1 MNIWKKLINHFTQ
14 NITTRKVIAVLL
26 GNMILGIG
34 AALLAYSLMG
44 NEPYTAMNMAI
55 SGGIGMGLGNYQ
67 LIVNI
72 MLLIV
77 QLIWGRSYIGFGS
90 IVNMFFLGYII
101 QFSGY
106 AINTLFGPSDAY
118 VLPLRLV
125 IMVVSFVFMTYGL
138 SMYQTASL
146 GVAPYDYV
154 ALGLTDHFPIP
165 FFASRMIGDC
175 CCVLVIIVAV
185 FGGLITWETSHLG
198 VGTIVGAF
206 CLGPLINFFNKY
218 NRPWIIGK

>member
-1 MNIWKKLINHFTQ
+1 MNIFKNLYKHFTVD
-14 NITTRKVIAVLL
+14 ITGRKVIAVLL
-26 GNMILGIG
+26 GNLILGVG
-34 AALLAYSLMG
+34 AALLSYSLMG

-67 LIVNI
+67 VIVNI
-72 MLLIV
+72 VLLIA
-77 QLIWGRSYIGFGS
+77 QLIWGRKYIGFGS

-106 AINTLFGPSDAY
+106 ALHGMFGDSAQYPAA
-118 VLPLRLV
+118 LRVV
-125 IMVVSFVFMTYGL
+125 IMVASFVFMTYGL
-138 SMYQTASL
+138 SMYQTAAL

-154 ALGLTDHFPIP
+154 ALGLKDYTPLP
-165 FFASRMIGDC
+165 FFATRMIGDC
-175 CCVLVIIVAV
+175 CCVLVIIIAV
-185 FGGLITWETSHLG
+185 FGRLITWQTSHLG

-218 NRPWIIGK
+218 NRKWIVK

>member
-1 MNIWKKLINHFTQ
+1 MDILKNLYNHFTKD
-14 NITTRKVIAVLL
+14 ITARKVIAVLL

-72 MLLIV
+72 VLLV
-77 QLIWGRSYIGFGS
+77 AQLIWGRSYIGFGS

-106 AINTLFGPSDAY
+106 AINGLFGDSGEYSLA
-118 VLPLRLV
+118 LRLG
-125 IMVVSFVFMTYGL
+125 IMVISFVFMTYGL
-138 SMYQTASL
+138 SMYQTAAL

-154 ALGLTDHFPIP
+154 GLGLTDHFPIP
-165 FFASRMIGDC
+165 YFASRMIGDC
-175 CCVLVIIVAV
+175 CCVLVIIIAV
-185 FGGLITWETSHLG
+185 LGGLITWQTSHLG

-218 NRPWIIGK
+218 NRKWIVK

>member
-1 MNIWKKLINHFTQ
+1 MNLFKNLYKPFTKY
-14 NITTRKVIAVLL
+14 ITGRKIAAVIL
-26 GNMILGIG
+26 GNLILGVG
-34 AALLAYSLMG
+34 SALLSYSLMG
-44 NEPYTAMNMAI
+44 NEPYAAMNMAI
-55 SGGIGMGLGNYQ
+55 SGGLGMGLGNYQ

-72 MLLIV
+72 VLLIA

-101 QFSGY
+101 QFSKYALHMMFGASDGY
-106 AINTLFGPSDAY
+106 P
-118 VLPLRLV
+118 VVMRLV
-125 IMVVSFVFMTYGL
+125 IMVLSFIFMTYGL

-154 ALGLTDHFPIP
+154 ALGLKDHTPLP
-165 FFASRMIGDC
+165 FFATRMIGDC
-175 CCVLVIIVAV
+175 CCVLVIVIAV
-185 FGGLITWETSHLG
+185 LGGLITWQTSNLG

-218 NRPWIIGK
+218 NCKWIIK

>member
-1 MNIWKKLINHFTQ
+1 MNVLKSLYYHFTKDV
-14 NITTRKVIAVLL
+14 TGRKVIAVIL
-26 GNMILGIG
+26 GNLILGVG
-34 AALLAYSLMG
+34 AALLSYSLMG

-55 SGGIGMGLGNYQ
+55 SGGLGMGLGNYQ

-72 MLLIV
+72 ILLIA
-77 QLIWGRSYIGFGS
+77 QLIWGRNYIGFGS

-101 QFSGY
+101 QFSKYMISTIFGLPDGY
-106 AINTLFGPSDAY
+106 P
-118 VLPLRLV
+118 VMMRLV
-125 IMVVSFVFMTYGL
+125 IMVVSFMFMTYGL

-154 ALGLTDHFPIP
+154 ALGLKDHMPLP
-165 FFASRMIGDC
+165 FFATRMIGDC
-175 CCVLVIIVAV
+175 CCVLVIIIAV
-185 FGGLITWETSHLG
+185 LGGLITWQTSNLG

-218 NRPWIIGK
+218 NRKWIVK

>member
-1 MNIWKKLINHFTQ
+1 MNILKNLCNHFTKD
-14 NITTRKVIAVLL
+14 ITGRKVIAVLL

-55 SGGIGMGLGNYQ
+55 SGGISMGLGNYQ

-72 MLLIV
+72 VLLIA

-106 AINTLFGPSDAY
+106 AINDLFGDSTEY
-118 VLPLRLV
+118 SLLLRLI
-125 IMVVSFVFMTYGL
+125 IMIVSFVFMTYGL

-154 ALGLTDHFPIP
+154 GLGLTDHFPIP
-165 FFASRMIGDC
+165 YFASRMLGDC
-175 CCVLVIIVAV
+175 CCVLVIIAAV
-185 FGGLITWETSHLG
+185 FGGLITWQTSHLG

-218 NRPWIIGK
+218 NRKWIVK

>member
-1 MNIWKKLINHFTQ
+1 M
-14 NITTRKVIAVLL
+14 
-26 GNMILGIG
+26 
-34 AALLAYSLMG
+34 
-44 NEPYTAMNMAI
+44 
-55 SGGIGMGLGNYQ
+55 
-67 LIVNI
+67 
-72 MLLIV
+72 
-77 QLIWGRSYIGFGS
+77 FG
-90 IVNMFFLGYII
+90 
-101 QFSGY
+101 
-106 AINTLFGPSDAY
+106 TSDAY
-118 VLPLRLV
+118 ALPLRLV

-165 FFASRMIGDC
+165 FFVSRMIGDC
-175 CCVLVIIVAV
+175 CCVLVIIAAV

-218 NRPWIIGK
+218 NRLWIIEK

>member
-1 MNIWKKLINHFTQ
+1 MNIFKNLYKHFTVD
-14 NITTRKVIAVLL
+14 ITGRKVIAVLL
-26 GNMILGIG
+26 GNLILGVG
-34 AALLAYSLMG
+34 AALLSYSLMG

-67 LIVNI
+67 VIVNI
-72 MLLIV
+72 VLLIA
-77 QLIWGRSYIGFGS
+77 QLIWGRKYIGFGS

-106 AINTLFGPSDAY
+106 ALHGMFGDSAQYPAA
-118 VLPLRLV
+118 LRVV
-125 IMVVSFVFMTYGL
+125 IMVASFVFMTYGL
-138 SMYQTASL
+138 SMYQTAAL

-154 ALGLTDHFPIP
+154 ALGLKDYTPLP
-165 FFASRMIGDC
+165 FFATRMIGDC
-175 CCVLVIIVAV
+175 CCVLVIIIAV
-185 FGGLITWETSHLG
+185 FGGLITWQTSHLG

-218 NRPWIIGK
+218 NRKWIVK

>member
-1 MNIWKKLINHFTQ
+1 MNIFKNLYRHFTVD
-14 NITTRKVIAVLL
+14 ITGRKVIAVLL
-26 GNMILGIG
+26 GNLILGVG
-34 AALLAYSLMG
+34 AALLSYSLMG

-67 LIVNI
+67 VIVNI
-72 MLLIV
+72 VLLIA
-77 QLIWGRSYIGFGS
+77 QLIWGRKYIGFGS

-106 AINTLFGPSDAY
+106 ALHGMFGDSAQYPAA
-118 VLPLRLV
+118 LRVV
-125 IMVVSFVFMTYGL
+125 IMVASFVFMTYGL
-138 SMYQTASL
+138 SMYQTAAL

-154 ALGLTDHFPIP
+154 ALGLKDYTPLP
-165 FFASRMIGDC
+165 FFATRMIGDC
-175 CCVLVIIVAV
+175 CCVLVIIIAV
-185 FGGLITWETSHLG
+185 FGGLITWQTSHLG

-218 NRPWIIGK
+218 NRKWIVK

>member
-1 MNIWKKLINHFTQ
+1 MNIFQKLYTHFTAD
-14 NITTRKVIAVLL
+14 ITLRKVIAVFL
-26 GNMILGIG
+26 GNVILGVG

-67 LIVNI
+67 VIVNI
-72 MLLIV
+72 VLLIA
-77 QLIWGRSYIGFGS
+77 QLIWGRQYIGFGS

-106 AINTLFGPSDAY
+106 ALHGMFGDSAQYPA
-118 VLPLRLV
+118 PLRVV
-125 IMVVSFVFMTYGL
+125 IMVASFVFMTYGL
-138 SMYQTASL
+138 SMYQTAAL

-154 ALGLTDHFPIP
+154 ALGLKDYTPLP
-165 FFASRMIGDC
+165 FFATRMIGDC
-175 CCVLVIIVAV
+175 CCVLVIIIAV
-185 FGGLITWETSHLG
+185 FGGLITWQTSHLG

-218 NRPWIIGK
+218 NRKWIVK

>member
-1 MNIWKKLINHFTQ
+1 MNIFKNLYKHFTVD
-14 NITTRKVIAVLL
+14 ITGRKVIAVLL
-26 GNMILGIG
+26 GNLILGVG
-34 AALLAYSLMG
+34 AALLSYSLMG

-67 LIVNI
+67 VIVNI
-72 MLLIV
+72 VLLIA
-77 QLIWGRSYIGFGS
+77 QLIWGRKYIGFGS

-106 AINTLFGPSDAY
+106 ALHGMFGDSAQYPAA
-118 VLPLRLV
+118 LRVV
-125 IMVVSFVFMTYGL
+125 IMVASFVFMTYGL
-138 SMYQTASL
+138 SMYQTAAL

-154 ALGLTDHFPIP
+154 ALGLKDYTPLQ
-165 FFASRMIGDC
+165 FFATRMIGDC
-175 CCVLVIIVAV
+175 CCVLVIIIAV
-185 FGGLITWETSHLG
+185 FGGLITWQTSHLG

-218 NRPWIIGK
+218 NRKWIVK